1 MTRGPQGLDAEVG
14 SWPQTG
20 SMARVRTSLIAPVS
34 ADEVLEHLAHCAS
47 VAESG
52 SLTSHD
58 SITVRE
64 TLTGT
69 EVSHDAPL
77 TRHGAGR
84 LLDWPL
90 NRTFPIIG
98 RRAGVGLR
106 AELASLPATR
116 AGGPE

>member
-1 MTRGPQGLDAEVG
+1 MTRF
-14 SWPQTG
+14 
-20 SMARVRTSLIAPVS
+20 RTSLITPVS
-34 ADEVLEHLAHCAS
+34 ADEVLEHQADFAS

-69 EVSHDAPL
+69 EVSHDALL
-77 TRHGAGR
+77 TLHGAGR
-84 LLDWPL
+84 LLDWHL
-90 NRTFPIIG
+90 DRTFPIIG
-98 RRAGVGLR
+98 RRADVGLR